1 MTQWKGMAF
10 PVTLENGGVQ
20 CSEDIENIR
29 ECIWIIL
36 STRRGERVMRPDFGS
51 NFFDLIDFP
60 LNQVF
65 MARLRYEIYQ
75 AIEEWEPRVKT
86 NVVQVEI
93 NPSNP
98 AQIIITIEIVI
109 LKTDTVE
116 TVTYIYDREVKK
128 WLK

>member
-1 MTQWKGMAF
+1 
-10 PVTLENGGVQ
+10 LENGGVQ
-20 CSEDIENIR
+20 SSADIENIR

-75 AIEEWEPRVKT
+75 AIEEWELRVKT
-86 NVVQVEI
+86 NIVQVEI